1 MSYALFPPPPFSSSS
16 FFFSFLLLQR
26 GQLGLL
32 LRLSSVALLGGVT
45 HGPLA
50 EHGGGRPGAVGEALG
65 RAAPLAAAGI
75 VIVVVRLRSHL
86 VGLRSAAV
94 PLRVGQVGAGEGGR
108 GVAPGIIL
116 RVRLVLA
123 RVLAY
128 SELLKLLKLPFCT
141 LKGAQ
146 VHKVQNL
153 GDRKC
158 PAKCFQ
164 AQFRP

>member
-1 MSYALFPPPPFSSSS
+1 MESAA
-16 FFFSFLLLQR
+16 FLLLQR

-123 RVLAY
+123 RVLA
-128 SELLKLLKLPFCT
+128 LKTVNTVKTAFLY
-141 LKGAQ
+141 A
-146 VHKVQNL
+146 
-153 GDRKC
+153 
-158 PAKCFQ
+158 
-164 AQFRP
+164 